1 MNYVFESPDHGK
13 TIYRR
18 KVGEL
23 ARERIADDFPI
34 DELIM
39 AGLEEEA
46 AKMEV
51 TVDYFMDEFL

>member
-1 MNYVFESPDHGK
+1 MSFIFESPDHGE

-18 KVGEL
+18 KMGEL
-23 ARERIADDFPI
+23 FRERIADDFPI

-46 AKMEV
+46 AKLEV
-51 TVDYFMDEFL
+51 TVDYYMSEFL

>member
-18 KVGEL
+18 QVGEL
-23 ARERIADDFPI
+23 SSERIADDFPI

-51 TVDYFMDEFL
+51 TVDYFMNEFL